1 MKHLTSRLKR
11 AGKKAGFTLVELI
24 VVIAVLAILAGT
36 GTVAY
41 AGYVKKANMAVDQQM
56 MSDVKYSLQ
65 LALADPAAACNG
77 GVGVVLSTDASA
89 EVKSID
95 NTNGASDVAFVEAAL
110 ADAFGSDW
118 ANVLKLKYTGWEG
131 NAAVNAQK
139 YVQSSYNGNEEA
151 LLGQIGKLSTN
162 LKDFLGNASLGGS
175 GFEEYLNKLGIDPN
189 ASDKTAAANAAV
201 LYVAQTASA
210 ANADN
215 VVKALTEN
223 KGELLAGELGTFG
236 TAAAMYAYLEAY
248 CQYYDEYCQ
257 TPEETAAAVDNKTLL
272 QTFEEWDIR
281 SVPDIFDVY
290 DAVLGYANGNGR
302 TVLEG
307 EYVDDG
313 QAAKDVAAFL
323 SAMNAVKDSE
333 SAFLDKLDQDTCYTD
348 GDAASMLKGYMT
360 AGQIGAGARQTVVVI
375 TRTSQGF
382 GVETYPD
389 LGYGK

>member
-56 MSDVKYSLQ
+56 MSDVKYALQ

-77 GVGVVLSTDASA
+77 GVGVVLSTHATA

-95 NTNGASDVAFVEAAL
+95 NTNGKPDIDFVEAAL

-162 LKDFLGNASLGGS
+162 LKDVLGNANVEGD
-175 GFEEYLNKLGIDPN
+175 GFKEYLNKLGIDPN

-201 LYVAQTASA
+201 LYVAQKASA
-210 ANADN
+210 ANAEN
-215 VVKALTEN
+215 VVTALASTNPDLET
-223 KGELLAGELGTFG
+223 LAGELGAFG
-236 TAAAMYAYLEAY
+236 SAAAMYAYAEAY
-248 CQYYDEYCQ
+248 CQYYDKHYQ
-257 TPEETAAAVDNKTLL
+257 DPVDRDKGEKTLL
-272 QTFEEWDIR
+272 ETFESYPITDLR
-281 SVPDIFDVY
+281 SVQLAFEKVNKYAGGKGGKKYADYAAGAGKTDV
-290 DAVLGYANGNGR
+290 
-302 TVLEG
+302 E
-307 EYVDDG
+307 
-313 QAAKDVAAFL
+313 AFL
-323 SAMNAVKDSE
+323 GAMNAVKDSE

-360 AGQIGAGARQTVVVI
+360 AGQIGAGAGQTVVVV

>member
-65 LALADPAAACNG
+65 LALADPAAACKG
-77 GVGVVLSTDASA
+77 GVGVVLSTGAVA
-89 EVKSID
+89 QVKSID
-95 NTNGASDVAFVEAAL
+95 NDADDVAFVESAL
-110 ADAFGSDW
+110 VDAFGSDW

-131 NAAVNAQK
+131 NAAVNAGK
-139 YVQSSYNGNEEA
+139 YVGSSYDGNEEA

-210 ANADN
+210 ANAEN
-215 VVKALTEN
+215 VVAALASTSPDLSALME
-223 KGELLAGELGTFG
+223 ELGTFG
-236 TAAAMYAYLEAY
+236 SAAAMYAYAEAY
-248 CQYYDEYCQ
+248 CQYYDKNFQRDADKNLENGQ
-257 TPEETAAAVDNKTLL
+257 TLL
-272 QTFEEWDIR
+272 EKFESYPVTDLS
-281 SVPDIFDVY
+281 SVY
-290 DAVLGYANGNGR
+290 
-302 TVLEG
+302 
-307 EYVDDG
+307 
-313 QAAKDVAAFL
+313 AAFNMVSSYAGGRGGEKYADYAAGAGKTDVEAFL
-323 SAMNAVKDSE
+323 GAMSAVKDSE

-360 AGQIGAGARQTVVVI
+360 AGKIGSNAGQTVVVV
-375 TRTSQGF
+375 TKTSQGF